1 MNRSIKAFSL
11 IELSIVILVIGVLI
25 AGVSQGGKMITKF
38 KITAAASLTNS
49 SPVHSIKNLVAW
61 YETTSEKSFI
71 ATESDDGQSVST
83 WYDINTQQLQKRN
96 ATSSGTS
103 KPTYKISGDT
113 GLPML
118 YFDGSNDY
126 FNLPN
131 STLPFGNSSFTIFVV
146 DLREAKSAEKN
157 INHVY
162 ASGAWP
168 STQVNLLRYY
178 GAGLSN
184 YLGGDDNKTYANS
197 VSINSWR
204 KSITMATYNNDI
216 TNRIVEIYRSG
227 IGLRSAAANFTLN
240 MDTNFNYIGK
250 AYWAPGQGYEGY
262 IGELIIFDR
271 YLKTE
276 ERESVKAYLSQ
287 KWGIK
292 I

>member
-1 MNRSIKAFSL
+1 MNRNLKAFSL

-38 KITAAASLTNS
+38 RISAAASLTNS

-61 YETTSEKSFI
+61 YETTTEKSFI
-71 ATESDDGQSVST
+71 ASESDDGQSVST

-118 YFDGSNDY
+118 YFDGGDDY
-126 FNLPN
+126 FSLPDN
-131 STLPFGNSSFTIFVV
+131 TIPAGNSSFTTFVV
-146 DLREAKSAEKN
+146 DVRQAKSEL
-157 INHVY
+157 VTLY
-162 ASGAWP
+162 SSGAWGT
-168 STQVNLLRYY
+168 TQINLLRY
-178 GAGLSN
+178 SN
-184 YLGGDDNKTYANS
+184 QTLYNFLGS
-197 VSINSWR
+197 VNLNLVVSPPISSWGKSIN
-204 KSITMATYNNDI
+204 MATYNNDI

-227 IGLRSAAANFTLN
+227 IGLTSAAANSTLN
-240 MDTNFNYIGK
+240 MSTTFNYIGK
-250 AYWAPGQGYEGY
+250 NHWNPIEGYKGY

-271 YLKTE
+271 YLKKE

-292 I
+292 T

>member
-38 KITAAASLTNS
+38 KITTAASLTNS

-83 WYDINTQQLQKRN
+83 WYDINTQQLKKRN

-131 STLPFGNSSFTIFVV
+131 STLTSGNSSFTTFVV
-146 DLREAKSAEKN
+146 DIRQDKSGFVTLYSSGTWYFTPPQ
-157 INHVY
+157 INM
-162 ASGAWP
+162 
-168 STQVNLLRYY
+168 LRYSFQHLY
-178 GAGLSN
+178 N
-184 YLGGDDNKTYANS
+184 FLGGSANTNYVLS
-197 VSINSWR
+197 PSINSWG
-204 KSITMATYNNDI
+204 KSINMATYNNDI

-227 IGLRSAAANFTLN
+227 IGLRSVAANFTLN
-240 MDTNFNYIGK
+240 IGTTHNYIGST
-250 AYWAPGQGYEGY
+250 YLAPRETYKGY